1 MKKRIFALLLAF
13 CVTLATASTFAAT
26 VSAATS
32 ITVTL
37 NKPMAANNPVTKYSF
52 VDAEVSNNDIV
63 TSITFTATKSTT
75 IASVPTTPAASSK
88 LESIDGTT
96 RVYAYSFAA
105 GITAAQ
111 SQAFIRGVVFN
122 YVEDAEIS
130 VTVDANK
137 TVLPTGAK
145 ITKFAHPDGKDH
157 YYIYVSSAGA
167 RWSDSYNLAKS
178 YTYMGMT
185 GYLATITS
193 QQEDALLTNI
203 STSGAWTGGTR
214 LRTSASALINDEK
227 TYTLDRTKNVSY
239 FYWACGPEARTI
251 YYYSISAGSTGYNG
265 AYVNWLSGEPNNY
278 APVGGEECMQVNY
291 PKWND
296 QNANNTNKDVSGYFV
311 EFSNY
316 IGGMDSSYASD
327 KTAVSL
333 YNLNNGI
340 MDNATVADAKTAAQN
355 ASYANMTQAAAT
367 DEDAVKTA
375 LRNTAVGAVNNSG
388 VTIIINKVGYTAPIA
403 GTSANPSGTNGSYF
417 FTVTVS
423 YGSQSETTVQKTIT
437 ITATAYTGI
446 SDAQAVSAAKTALT
460 DGSVN
465 VAFGASQED
474 KTAAVQAYVNALLTG
489 DAAGVTAIVTYNS
502 GTGNYDVA
510 ISKDSVNDNK
520 SLSMTVNVASEPD
533 NATVADAKTAA
544 QNASYANM
552 TQAAATDEDAIKAV
566 LKNTAETAVSNSGIT
581 VTINNISYTAPVAG
595 TSANPS
601 GTNGSYTF
609 TVTASNGSQSETTE
623 QKTITITATPY
634 TSVTDAEAVA
644 AAKIA
649 LVDGIVNVASD
660 ADQTA
665 KTAAV
670 QAYVNTLLTGDAAG
684 VTAAVS
690 YNSETGKYEVDIT
703 KGSAHDTASLTMTMN
718 AAPDSDAAI
727 VARAQT
733 AAENA
738 SYADIPQA
746 AATDEAA
753 IQAALRSA
761 AEAAV
766 NNSSVTIAINNISYT
781 APIAG
786 TSANPGGTNGSYTFT
801 VTVSKGGQ
809 SGTTG
814 QKTIT
819 ITAMPHTGVTDTQ
832 AVAAAITVL
841 IDGSV
846 NVASGADQTAK
857 TAAVQAYVNALLTG
871 DAAGVTAAVSY
882 NSETGKYEIALSKGS
897 EYASKS
903 LSMTVN
909 ESSDPDIAIINAAKT
924 AAQNAS
930 YGNMTQADATNEDA
944 IKAALKSSAET
955 ALGNSD
961 ISATINRVSYT
972 APTAGTSAN
981 PSGTDGSY
989 VFTVTVSKG
998 SQSETTEQKTVTIKA
1013 TPYIPPVIIPPTTP
1027 TQMPESVGEQIKVDV
1042 KQGDSDNTI
1051 SQIII
1056 KRTTDSKGIKSDTLT
1071 YKEEQ
1076 AKETIDKLTKDGKG
1090 TARIVIPDQTDEIS
1104 ETTVKIPVKSLALL
1118 KEGAINLQIDMEEA
1132 KLYIPKESLEKV
1144 NESLYGDIYF
1154 NLVPVK
1160 KEEQKSEIAKR
1171 AVVEVVNISGEGSS
1185 ATVIGVP
1192 MVIETNMPST
1202 AMDITLPLTGADLPS
1217 NLTER
1222 EAFIDQLGI
1231 YIEHSDGDKEVIKGE
1246 LVEFKN
1252 GAPGIKFHIS
1262 KFSTFTIIRSETL
1275 KTSTDAVKSTGSD
1288 VTKVIV
1294 PSKSAIT
1301 KNKISATVA
1310 NEKSSLVIKVDASV
1324 NASWKLYSD
1333 KACTKVL
1340 KQNELKLKV
1349 GENKAYIKVT
1359 AEDGKSSKI
1368 YTLTIIRKEA
1378 PRKLIIIATKYDFAD
1393 AFAAGVLAGQG
1404 KGKVV
1409 STGITESDA
1418 KKMVAYIK
1426 KNYTKQDQIYM
1437 IGLGQAVYQDLEK
1450 MLKKEGYSA
1459 VIRIGGKDKY
1469 ETAKLVADKLTLSKE
1484 AKVVLVNG
1492 EVKPKDAK
1500 NIQAVCAELG
1510 YPILFV
1516 KSGTL
1521 TSYTA
1526 EALKKIN
1533 PTQVYVV
1540 GDSMQISSKV
1550 VKEITKELGISS
1562 KNIIRINTGKAI
1574 N

>member
-1 MKKRIFALLLAF
+1 MKKRIFALFLAF
-13 CVTLATASTFAAT
+13 CVTLATASTFATT

-278 APVGGEECMQVNY
+278 SPVGGEECMQVNY

-316 IGGMDSSYASD
+316 TGGMDSSYASD

-367 DEDAVKTA
+367 DEDA
-375 LRNTAVGAVNNSG
+375 
-388 VTIIINKVGYTAPIA
+388 
-403 GTSANPSGTNGSYF
+403 
-417 FTVTVS
+417 
-423 YGSQSETTVQKTIT
+423 
-437 ITATAYTGI
+437 
-446 SDAQAVSAAKTALT
+446 
-460 DGSVN
+460 
-465 VAFGASQED
+465 
-474 KTAAVQAYVNALLTG
+474 
-489 DAAGVTAIVTYNS
+489 
-502 GTGNYDVA
+502 
-510 ISKDSVNDNK
+510 
-520 SLSMTVNVASEPD
+520 
-533 NATVADAKTAA
+533 
-544 QNASYANM
+544 
-552 TQAAATDEDAIKAV
+552 IKAA
-566 LKNTAETAVSNSGIT
+566 LKNTAETAVSNNGIT
-581 VTINNISYTAPVAG
+581 VTINNVSYTAPVAG

-644 AAKIA
+644 AAKIT

-684 VTAAVS
+684 VTAVVS
-690 YNSETGKYEVDIT
+690 YNNETGKYEVDIT
-703 KGSAHDTASLTMTMN
+703 KGSAHDTASLTMTVN

-727 VARAQT
+727 VAGAQT
-733 AAENA
+733 AAQNA

-746 AATDEAA
+746 AATDETA

-766 NNSSVTIAINNISYT
+766 NNSGVTIAINNISYT

-819 ITAMPHTGVTDTQ
+819 ITAMPNTGVTDTQ

-841 IDGSV
+841 VDGSV

-857 TAAVQAYVNALLTG
+857 TVAVQAYVNALLTG

-903 LSMTVN
+903 LSMMVN
-909 ESSDPDIAIINAAKT
+909 ESSDPDIAIIDAAKT

-989 VFTVTVSKG
+989 IFTVTVSKG

-1027 TQMPESVGEQIKVDV
+1027 TQMPESVGEQITVDV

-1056 KRTTDSKGIKSDTLT
+1056 KRTTDSRGNKSDTLT
-1071 YKEEQ
+1071 YNEGQ

-1118 KEGAINLQIDMEEA
+1118 KEGAINLQIDTEEA

-1154 NLVPVK
+1154 NLVQVK

-1294 PSKSAIT
+1294 PSKAAIT

-1368 YTLTIIRKEA
+1368 YTLTITRKEA
-1378 PRKLIIIATKYDFAD
+1378 PSKLLIIATKYDFAD
-1393 AFAAGVLAGQG
+1393 AFAAGVLADQRN
-1404 KGKVV
+1404 GKVV

-1426 KNYTKQDQIYM
+1426 KNYTKQDQIYI
-1437 IGLGQAVYQDLEK
+1437 IGLGEAVYQDLEK
-1450 MLKKEGYSA
+1450 MLKKEGYNS
-1459 VIRIGGKDKY
+1459 IIHIGGKDKY
-1469 ETAKLVADKLTLSKE
+1469 ETAKLVADKVTLSKE

-1492 EVKPKDAK
+1492 ELKPKDAE
-1500 NIQAVCAELG
+1500 NIRAVCAELG

-1526 EALKKIN
+1526 EALKKID

-1540 GDSMQISSKV
+1540 GDSSQISSKV